1 MTEAKFKNKDC
12 DLLEI
17 SQLFGINEY
26 ALMTPSS
33 DSKVQGSNMEAL
45 SAMQIAV
52 QNAEI
57 SIPTFMKEDDK
68 VIPIYQGY
76 LAHDTANICFRT
88 KHYDKINCSEY
99 NLKSLMDSVGLEAE
113 VKKAASKITYSLNK
127 RFQPSKKLNDSYD
140 MITGIDICSINN
152 EYNEKSNINV
162 KNRIQ

>member
-1 MTEAKFKNKDC
+1 MNGSDDNK
-12 DLLEI
+12 E
-17 SQLFGINEY
+17 
-26 ALMTPSS
+26 
-33 DSKVQGSNMEAL
+33 KGSNNEAL
-45 SAMQIAV
+45 STMQSAV

-68 VIPIYQGY
+68 VIQIYQGY

-113 VKKAASKITYSLNK
+113 VKKAASKITYSVNK
-127 RFQPSKKLNDSYD
+127 RFQPSKKLTDSYD

-152 EYNEKSNINV
+152 EYREESNINV
-162 KNRIQ
+162 NYRI